1 MHIRIIII
9 YTLLLLWSC
18 GGNNENKVIS
28 ETETA
33 TAFIR
38 AIQNDDFKE
47 AEKYLLRDELNLQL
61 IGRFEQ
67 FYHKKDKAELEQLK
81 KSDIIIN
88 EIENVS
94 DTMAIV
100 NYSNSYK
107 KEIKNKV
114 KVLRING
121 KWQIDFKYTISGNLE
136 ND

>member
-61 IGRFEQ
+61 IRRFEQ

>member
-1 MHIRIIII
+1 MHIRIFHYSI
-9 YTLLLLWSC
+9 LLLLLSC

-33 TAFIR
+33 TSFIR

-47 AEKYLLRDELNLQL
+47 AEKYLLKDETNLQL
-61 IGRFEQ
+61 MGRFEQ

-94 DTMAIV
+94 DTLAIV
-100 NYSNSYK
+100 NYSNTYK
-107 KEIKNKV
+107 KEIRNKV

-121 KWQIDFKYTISGNLE
+121 KWQIDFKYTISGNL
-136 ND
+136 

>member
-1 MHIRIIII
+1 MHIRIFHYSI
-9 YTLLLLWSC
+9 LLLLLSC

-33 TAFIR
+33 TGFIR

-47 AEKYLLRDELNLQL
+47 AEKYLLKDETNLQL
-61 IGRFEQ
+61 MGRFEQ

-94 DTMAIV
+94 DTLAIV
-100 NYSNSYK
+100 NYSNTYK
-107 KEIKNKV
+107 KEIRNKV

-121 KWQIDFKYTISGNLE
+121 KWQIDFKYTISGNL
-136 ND
+136 

>member
-1 MHIRIIII
+1 MHIRIVISSV
-9 YTLLLLWSC
+9 LLLLFSC

-47 AEKYLLRDELNLQL
+47 AEKYLLKDELNLQL